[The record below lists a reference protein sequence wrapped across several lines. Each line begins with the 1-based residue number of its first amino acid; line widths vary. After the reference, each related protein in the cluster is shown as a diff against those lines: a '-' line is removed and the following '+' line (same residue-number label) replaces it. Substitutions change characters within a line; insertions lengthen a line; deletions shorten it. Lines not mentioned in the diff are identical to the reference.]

1 MRYSVEYQYMPK
13 GAARPQDDGEV
24 IGLKAT
30 DQSGTVLLPNVGDY
44 VHIDNSAD
52 GVGRADFNG
61 KVRSRLFTY
70 IRSSKDVFCH
80 VNIVVEETD
89 DDMGRLIKE

>member
-13 GAARPQDDGEV
+13 GATRPSDDGEV
-24 IGLKAT
+24 VGIQAT
-30 DQSGTVLLPNVGDY
+30 DQTGTVILPNVGDY

-52 GVGRADFNG
+52 GVGRSSFDG

-70 IRSSKDVFCH
+70 IRSQNDIFCH

-89 DDMGRLIKE
+89 DDMGQLIKE